1 MVGDGVHHGGE
12 GDNMAT
18 HNKDRKENLTQT
30 KELPP
35 KATEEDLSSIGQV
48 VNMGVPRTELSNG
61 IPSVKSND
69 T

>member
-1 MVGDGVHHGGE
+1 
-12 GDNMAT
+12 MAT

-35 KATEEDLSSIGQV
+35 KGTEEDLSSIGQV